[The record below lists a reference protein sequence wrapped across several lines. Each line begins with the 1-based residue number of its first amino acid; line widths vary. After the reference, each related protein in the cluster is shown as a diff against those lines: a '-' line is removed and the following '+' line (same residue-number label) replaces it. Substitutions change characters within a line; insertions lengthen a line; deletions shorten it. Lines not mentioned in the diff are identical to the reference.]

1 VNHGEKI
8 EEYSHETFN
17 LKNKRIVPLPKMGAK
32 YEERYN
38 TIASEYFEKKIEREK
53 KHDISIKNLGKQS

>member
-1 VNHGEKI
+1 
-8 EEYSHETFN
+8 

-38 TIASEYFEKKIEREK
+38 TVTNDYFEKKIEREK
-53 KHDISIKNLGKQS
+53 KHDISIQNLRKQSLL